1 MFIIYQIS
9 FVKDCWSRQL
19 VVWYVLVVNLT
30 FLQII
35 TSSDFDFEC
44 YFDFCLVLNVKLNI
58 CIKSFI
64 TGTLQVLQ
72 EAALLTLSSWDKLII
87 DMQSSALGMQGCHIY
102 YK

>member
-9 FVKDCWSRQL
+9 FVKDFWSRQL
-19 VVWYVLVVNLT
+19 VVWHVLVVNLT

-35 TSSDFDFEC
+35 TSSDFYFEC
-44 YFDFCLVLNVKLNI
+44 YFDFCLVLNVKLNM
-58 CIKSFI
+58 CIKSFS

-72 EAALLTLSSWDKLII
+72 EAAGLTLSWDKLIM
-87 DMQSSALGMQGCHIY
+87 DMQSSALGLQRCHIY